1 MSLDDRGWMVE
12 FANSELAEGKKK
24 VDVRDELIARRVP
37 ADLAE
42 EIVTEVTEAMAEA
55 KRLRR
60 PEEQRAGCIW
70 VATGFAWLLLGILF
84 TLGSKWW
91 AETTGSGTYYV
102 TYGMMVWGV
111 AFILVGTLK
120 ALTGW
125 R

>member
-24 VDVRDELIARRVP
+24 VDVRDELIARKVP

-60 PEEQRAGCIW
+60 PEERHAGCVW
-70 VATGFAWLLLGILF
+70 MATGFAWLLLGIFF
-84 TLGSKWW
+84 TLSSKWW
-91 AETTGSGTYYV
+91 AQITGSSTYYV
-102 TYGMMVWGV
+102 TYGFIIFGI
-111 AFILVGTLK
+111 ALILVGTLK

-125 R
+125 T